1 MLAILSTM
9 FLSRCAWCEDVFEVP
24 ELGFDGLVDGCC
36 SGQVSLGHVVL
47 KHELAKAEWGGAKR
61 RRMKKIVTPKSYVI
75 LCPKITP

>member
-1 MLAILSTM
+1 MLVILPVV

-47 KHELAKAEWGGAKR
+47 KHELAKAE
-61 RRMKKIVTPKSYVI
+61 
-75 LCPKITP
+75 